1 MKNVALCYSGQ
12 IRDFKK
18 CFESHVKHIIDA
30 NPEYNFYIFF
40 HSWSDKSL
48 EGKSHFGER
57 TDRGFYKAKNVSEI
71 LDINPDSFLLEK
83 PIAFKSDLIPDPRF
97 PHPIENTLSM
107 FYSIMMANNL
117 KILFSQARNVNFDW
131 SVRLR
136 TDLFFTKDF
145 KIDDYNPENMYIND
159 QFVHTEYAVNDLF
172 SFSNSKDMDVY
183 SQTFVR
189 IESMVENGC
198 AVNPECFL
206 GFSLHSS
213 DLFNIKKTPLQNHYY
228 KLFRDL

>member
-1 MKNVALCYSGQ
+1 M
-12 IRDFKK
+12 
-18 CFESHVKHIIDA
+18 
-30 NPEYNFYIFF
+30 
-40 HSWSDKSL
+40 
-48 EGKSHFGER
+48 
-57 TDRGFYKAKNVSEI
+57 
-71 LDINPDSFLLEK
+71 
-83 PIAFKSDLIPDPRF
+83 
-97 PHPIENTLSM
+97 
-107 FYSIMMANNL
+107 
-117 KILFSQARNVNFDW
+117 
-131 SVRLR
+131 
-136 TDLFFTKDF
+136 FFTKDF
-145 KIDDYNPENMYIND
+145 KISDYNPENMYIND

-206 GFSLHSS
+206 GFGLHSS